1 MRNVR
6 TKTIFYLDLKSMHV
20 HKYGSAKFDPNLIF
34 SSQQMA
40 TESVAKEKKATKK
53 KKVGKP
59 IGDPVGG
66 RDAPMRNLIDL
77 LIHRHPTGVE

>member
-1 MRNVR
+1 MKNVR
-6 TKTIFYLDLKSMHV
+6 TKTIFYHDLKHA
-20 HKYGSAKFDPNLIF
+20 HKYGSTKFDPNLIF

-40 TESVAKEKKATKK
+40 TGSAESVAEEKKQKKK

-66 RDAPMRNLIDL
+66 RDAPM
-77 LIHRHPTGVE
+77 T